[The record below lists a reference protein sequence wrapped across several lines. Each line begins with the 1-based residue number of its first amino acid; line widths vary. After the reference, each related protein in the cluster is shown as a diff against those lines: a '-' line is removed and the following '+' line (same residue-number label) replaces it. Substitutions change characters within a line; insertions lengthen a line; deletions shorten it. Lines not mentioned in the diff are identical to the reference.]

1 MSKQE
6 LRTPAGLAIL
16 TLVEIKAASEAF
28 DKGEANV
35 YDILDAIVAAIEAYH
50 AAEQRRRKAA

>member
-1 MSKQE
+1 
-6 LRTPAGLAIL
+6 LAIL